1 MIEKWISIHTDN
13 QNEEKLA
20 EKLDIIDQNYKSFRK
35 ESNSNEI
42 DLVKGKHLSNKR
54 PHINDDEPK
63 QLPIMAPTHEQDIFN
78 SLRYYVSSELTI
90 KVSQLLLRMMR

>member
-42 DLVKGKHLSNKR
+42 D
-54 PHINDDEPK
+54 
-63 QLPIMAPTHEQDIFN
+63 
-78 SLRYYVSSELTI
+78 
-90 KVSQLLLRMMR
+90 

>member
-35 ESNSNEI
+35 ESNSSEI
-42 DLVKGKHLSNKR
+42 D
-54 PHINDDEPK
+54 
-63 QLPIMAPTHEQDIFN
+63 
-78 SLRYYVSSELTI
+78 
-90 KVSQLLLRMMR
+90 